1 MLNFSLRGKSRRTF
15 LRRMIIPLGALL
27 LLPLLLYTALEFSR
41 LNEQEALLQD
51 LYQSQLGAILFSVNQ
66 YCWDVVSGWG
76 NFLHQTTRN
85 VHNTAEIEA
94 QLAQVR
100 TRYDAVLAAFVLRQE
115 RLMLSLPD
123 SLQSQAVQF
132 SERILALMA
141 SESEAIE
148 RMKGLAAKGYFR
160 PLALRLENAG
170 SESEDLLM
178 LFAHEAQIPGN
189 EYQLSGLLLS
199 TEHFV
204 QTVLH
209 PKVSEFE
216 SQNFLLA
223 IKRVA
228 SGKIF
233 FATQEAANVLY
244 EHEEPLWV
252 LPNMVLAIKLSGAS
266 TTEIVRARTKRTLYL
281 LAGVDMMIV
290 LAVALFMRM
299 LSRESQLAR
308 LKSDFVDN
316 VSHDLRTPL
325 GLIRM
330 YAETLQMGRVPAEQ
344 KKQEYYGIL
353 AREAERLTRMVNN
366 LLDFSRIEAGRK
378 VYEQKAVDLT
388 VVLAEVLAS
397 YHYHLQQRGFVL
409 EERISVTLPLIQA
422 DAEAVSQAVVNL
434 LDNAIKYSE
443 TQKCILVA
451 LAREGNWI
459 VLEVTDHGVG
469 IAPQHQQKIF
479 DKFYRVEEVGGDTRG
494 AGIGLA
500 LVQHVMAAH
509 GGKVE
514 VKSVLGKGSSFY
526 LKFPL
531 HAI

>member
-1 MLNFSLRGKSRRTF
+1 MLNFSRHGKSRRTF
-15 LRRMIIPLGALL
+15 MRRMIIPLGALL

-41 LNEQEALLQD
+41 LNEQEALLQE
-51 LYQSQLGAILFSVNQ
+51 LYQSQLSAILFSVNQ

-76 NFLHQTTRN
+76 NFLNEATR
-85 VHNTAEIEA
+85 HARSASEIES
-94 QLAQVR
+94 QLGQVR
-100 TRYDAVLAAFVLRQE
+100 ARYEAVLAAFVFRQE
-115 RLMLSLPD
+115 QLMLSLPD
-123 SLQSQAVQF
+123 SLHAQTKQF
-132 SERILALMA
+132 SDRLLALVA
-141 SESEAIE
+141 NESEAIE

-170 SESEDLLM
+170 SGAEGLLM
-178 LFAHEAQIPGN
+178 LFAHEAQMPGN
-189 EYQLSGLLLS
+189 EHQVSGLLLS

-204 QTVLH
+204 QTVLR
-209 PKVSEFE
+209 PKITEFE

-223 IKRVA
+223 IKRA
-228 SGKIF
+228 TSGKIII
-233 FATQEAANVLY
+233 ATQESANVLY

-266 TTEIVRARTKRTLYL
+266 TTEIVRARTKRTISL
-281 LAGVDMMIV
+281 LVGVDVII
-290 LAVALFMRM
+290 LFAVALFMRI

-397 YHYHLQQRGFVL
+397 YRYHLQQRGFVL
-409 EERISVTLPLIQA
+409 EERISVALPLIQA

-434 LDNAIKYSE
+434 LDNAVKYSE
-443 TQKCILVA
+443 AQKYILVA
-451 LAREGNWI
+451 LVREENWV
-459 VLEVTDHGVG
+459 VLEVTDHGLG

-479 DKFYRVEEVGGDTRG
+479 DKFYRVEEIGGDSRG

-531 HAI
+531 RAV